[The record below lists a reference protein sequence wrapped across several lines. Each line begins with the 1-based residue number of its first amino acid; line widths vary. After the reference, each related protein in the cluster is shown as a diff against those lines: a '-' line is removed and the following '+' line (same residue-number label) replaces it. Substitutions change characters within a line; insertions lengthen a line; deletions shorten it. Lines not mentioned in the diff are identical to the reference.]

1 MKNTVI
7 LKRFPS
13 GIAVIMDNAIPY
25 DDLLAAIAEKFSASD
40 NFFKGA
46 SVAISLEGRN
56 LTEKQER
63 EILDIITQNSHLN
76 ILCLMSRD
84 EERNVKFLGIQNN
97 VAAPEEEN
105 FGQFYKG
112 SLKNGQSIETERS
125 IIIVGNVFEGC
136 SVYSA
141 KDIVILGTL
150 EGEAYAGAGG
160 DNNHFIAA
168 LEMCPSLLRIGDYT
182 YRPEHVRHSIW
193 KPKPK
198 PVPMIACAYNNEI
211 LVKPITKELLNSIL

>member
-7 LKRFPS
+7 LKCFS
-13 GIAVIMDNAIPY
+13 GGIAVIMDSTVPY
-25 DDLLAAIAEKFSASD
+25 EELLAAVADKFSTSG
-40 NFFKGA
+40 NFFKDA
-46 SVAISLEGRN
+46 SVAISLEGRS

-76 ILCLMSRD
+76 VLCLMSRD
-84 EERNVKFLGIQNN
+84 EKRNVKFLGIQNN
-97 VAAPEEEN
+97 LAVQNKEKQ
-105 FGQFYKG
+105 GQFYKG
-112 SLKNGQSIETERS
+112 SLKNGQSIEAEHS
-125 IIIVGNVFEGC
+125 IIIIGNVYEGC

-141 KDIVILGTL
+141 EDVVILGTL

-160 DNNHFIAA
+160 GSNHFIAA
-168 LEMCPSLLRIGDYT
+168 LEMCPSLLRIGDCT

-198 PVPMIACAYNNEI
+198 PVPMIACVYNNEI